1 MKSLTAMMSSRGSHF
16 SWGCQGLGLP
26 FLPQPLLTDCSG
38 QAPRFRPAQPF
49 TQHLSCCGRG
59 WGSSRGT
66 APRPLGTAIHCW
78 GCLQPYRP
86 LSGLRDGVLHPCAGL
101 LRSCLCFTSV
111 HRMGQVIHTGPS
123 QKEWEPWEKPSALP
137 LSLLQAA
144 PASPGS
150 QRLAAFWVR
159 DRSLHF
165 KVLHVFLTL
174 WLKLKSIVS
183 KGTASRSKAH
193 CHQRGCAC
201 SPASSPLLAVRLVL
215 ALARALLMCQ
225 FH

>member
-16 SWGCQGLGLP
+16 FWGCQSLGLP
-26 FLPQPLLTDCSG
+26 FLPQPLLADCSG
-38 QAPRFRPAQPF
+38 RAPRFRPAQPF
-49 TQHLSCCGRG
+49 TQHLSCWGRG
-59 WGSSRGT
+59 WGSPRNT
-66 APRPLGTAIHCW
+66 APRPLGPAIHCW
-78 GCLQPYRP
+78 GCCSPAVP
-86 LSGLRDGVLHPCAGL
+86 SVASVPVLHPCAGL

-111 HRMGQVIHTGPS
+111 RRMGQVIHTGPS
-123 QKEWEPWEKPSALP
+123 QKEWELWEKPSALP
-137 LSLLQAA
+137 LSLFRAA

-150 QRLAAFWVR
+150 HRPAAFWVC

-201 SPASSPLLAVRLVL
+201 SPASSPLLTVRLVL
-215 ALARALLMCQ
+215 VLARALLMCQ